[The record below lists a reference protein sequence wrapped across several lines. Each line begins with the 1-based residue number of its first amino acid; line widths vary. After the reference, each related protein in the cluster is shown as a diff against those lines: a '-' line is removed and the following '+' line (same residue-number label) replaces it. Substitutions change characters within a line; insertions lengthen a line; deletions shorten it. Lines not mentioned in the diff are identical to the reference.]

1 MSAVRLIVLSL
12 FLPVAGCASNPAPS
26 GAPSAAAAVS
36 VDNQSSLDM
45 DLYVREHE
53 GAARLGFAPAN
64 QVTRFPLPPA
74 LITGSGLIQFEARP
88 TRGGERVSSDAFTVH
103 PGDTLSWV
111 IPPQ

>member
-1 MSAVRLIVLSL
+1 MSAVRLVALSL
-12 FLPVAGCASNPAPS
+12 SLLVAACASNPAPS
-26 GAPSAAAAVS
+26 AAPSAGAVVS
-36 VDNQSSLDM
+36 VDNQGSLDM
-45 DLYVREHE
+45 DVYVRGRE
-53 GAARLGFAPAN
+53 GTARLGFAPAN
-64 QVTRFPLPPA
+64 QVTRVPLPPA